1 MKKYLAWTSNISPE
15 SNLIIEA
22 PDFATAKK
30 ILSSRIKS
38 DTMFEEVRLMELD
51 TLETKSYF
59 IEKK

>member
-1 MKKYLAWTSNISPE
+1 MKKYLAWTPNISPE

-22 PDFATAKK
+22 PDFSAAKK
-30 ILSSRIKS
+30 TLITRIKS
-38 DTMFEEVRLMELD
+38 DTMFQEVRLMELN